1 LIQEGRSIEKFWP
14 YILPLPKKT
23 TQQYRVLLSAF
34 GSKLS
39 LEILKRTSPEK
50 KVYQRDL
57 IATLPYSN
65 KTVID
70 YLNKLVS
77 TGILES
83 GMERIKVKNRT
94 VWARWFSPT
103 PLGRWF
109 ALLLLPTDEFGLNES
124 KRTLSEIFDIYS
136 ENVSELCLK
145 VGLSPMVLASKLY
158 QAYVERAVEKGRGVR
173 RRPDVLVF
181 GSAAMDFSFNVETVP
196 ALDESVVVS
205 EPLEEPGGSGANVA
219 VALSRLG
226 ASTSFI
232 GRIAPDIYGC
242 SVVEALKREG
252 VDLSDLQI
260 YPDLRT
266 LRTVILTDRKGG
278 KRILA
283 PISEST
289 AVSIVAPNEVNWKR
303 FDECKA
309 VYVGEAY
316 LEVAELVASYAKSRN
331 KLVFYRL
338 LEPYARY
345 GLQRIGKVLKNVD
358 LLLMNEKT
366 FDSLKRSSVALD
378 SPRDLL
384 QYGLKTVVVTMA
396 EKGSR
401 VFTADE
407 AFDVPAMKVA
417 AVDTTGAGDAFA
429 GALMKSILDGASI
442 RDATRYA
449 TVAAALSTAKPTG
462 MRSMPTKNEVVQ
474 LFKKQK
480 KV

>member
-1 LIQEGRSIEKFWP
+1 MEKFWL

-23 TQQYRVLLSAF
+23 AQQYRVLLSAF

-39 LEILKRTSPEK
+39 LEILKRASPEK

-70 YLNKLVS
+70 CLSKLVS

-94 VWARWFSPT
+94 IWAKWYSPT

-109 ALLLLPTDEFGLNES
+109 ALLLLPTDDFGLNES

-145 VGLSPMVLASKLY
+145 LGLSPIMLASKVY
-158 QAYVERAVEKGRGVR
+158 QAYVARVVEKERKVC

-181 GSAAMDFSFNVETVP
+181 GSAAVDYSIKVEAIP
-196 ALDESVVVS
+196 DLDESIMVS
-205 EPLEEPGGSGANVA
+205 EYLESPGGSGANVA

-226 ASTSFI
+226 ISTSFI

-242 SVVEALKREG
+242 SVVEALKMEG
-252 VDLSDLQI
+252 VDLSDLEI

-266 LRTVILTDRKGG
+266 LRTVIMTNKQGG
-278 KRILA
+278 KRIFS
-283 PISEST
+283 PMGEST
-289 AVSIVAPNEVNWKR
+289 AVSIVTPDEVNWKR

-309 VYVGEAY
+309 AYIGEAY

-331 KLVFYRL
+331 KLVLYRL
-338 LEPYARY
+338 LAPYAGY
-345 GLQRIGKVLKNVD
+345 GLQRIGKILKNVD

-366 FDSLKRSSVALD
+366 YGGLKKSSTELH

-384 QYGLKTVVVTMA
+384 KYGLKTVIVTMA
-396 EKGSR
+396 EKGSK
-401 VFTADE
+401 VFTVDE
-407 AFDVPAMKVA
+407 TFEVPAVEIA
-417 AVDTTGAGDAFA
+417 SVDTTGAGDAFA
-429 GALMKSILDGASI
+429 GALMKAILDGASI
-442 RDATRYA
+442 KDATRYA
-449 TVAAALSTAKPTG
+449 TVAAALSTTKQTG
-462 MRSMPTKNEVVQ
+462 MGSMPMKNEVDQ
-474 LFKKQK
+474 LLKKQK
-480 KV
+480 ES

>member
-1 LIQEGRSIEKFWP
+1 MEKFWP

-23 TQQYRVLLSAF
+23 AQQYRVLLSAF

-39 LEILKRTSPEK
+39 LEILKRASPER

-83 GMERIKVKNRT
+83 GMERIRVRNRT
-94 VWARWFSPT
+94 IWAKWYSPT

-109 ALLLLPTDEFGLNES
+109 ALLLLPTDEFGLDES
-124 KRTLSEIFDIYS
+124 KRTLTEIFDIYS

-145 VGLSPMVLASKLY
+145 LGLSPVVLASRVY
-158 QAYVERAVEKGRGVR
+158 QAYVTRVVEKERKVCR
-173 RRPDVLVF
+173 RSDVLVF
-181 GSAAMDFSFNVETVP
+181 GSAAVDYSIMVKTIPE
-196 ALDESVVVS
+196 LDESIMVS
-205 EPLEEPGGSGANVA
+205 EHLESPGGSGANVA
-219 VALSRLG
+219 AALLRLG
-226 ASTSFI
+226 VSTSFI
-232 GRIAPDIYGC
+232 GRVAADIYGC
-242 SVVEALKREG
+242 LVVEALKREG
-252 VDLSDLQI
+252 VDLSDLEI

-266 LRTVILTDRKGG
+266 LRTVIMTNERGG
-278 KRILA
+278 KRIFS
-283 PISEST
+283 PIGEST
-289 AVSIVAPNEVNWKR
+289 AISIVSPNEVNWKR

-309 VYVGEAY
+309 VYIGEAY

-338 LEPYARY
+338 LAPYACY
-345 GLQRIGKVLKNVD
+345 GLQRIGKILKNVD

-366 FDSLKRSSVALD
+366 FESLKKSSTELH

-384 QYGLKTVVVTMA
+384 QYGLKTVIVTMA
-396 EKGSR
+396 EKGSK

-407 AFDVPAMKVA
+407 TFEVPAVEIA
-417 AVDTTGAGDAFA
+417 TVDTTGAGDAFA
-429 GALMKSILDGASI
+429 AALVKAILDGVPMKGAI
-442 RDATRYA
+442 RYA
-449 TVAAALSTAKPTG
+449 TVAAALSTTKPMG
-462 MRSMPTKNEVVQ
+462 MVSMPTKKEVDR
-474 LFKKQK
+474 LFKE
-480 KV
+480 